1 MAGWTTGVGLVVRYD
16 RHTDVYIAF
25 LIIACFMT
33 TLSKILG

>member
-1 MAGWTTGVGLVVRYD
+1 MAGWTTGVGWWRYD

-25 LIIACFMT
+25 LTIACFMI